1 MLSDK
6 FLLEV
11 KNMKQKNLAFELLKR
26 ILNDEIR
33 VRRKRNLAQSRI
45 FSEMINDLLKRYT
58 NNQLDT
64 SQVIQELCEI
74 AHELHVEDNTAE
86 QL

>member
-1 MLSDK
+1 
-6 FLLEV
+6 
-11 KNMKQKNLAFELLKR
+11 MKQKNLAFELLKR